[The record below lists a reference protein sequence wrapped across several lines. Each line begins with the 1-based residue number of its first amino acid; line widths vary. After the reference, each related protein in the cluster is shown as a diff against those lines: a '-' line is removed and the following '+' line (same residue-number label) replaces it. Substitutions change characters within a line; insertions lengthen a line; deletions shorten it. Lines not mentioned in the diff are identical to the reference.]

1 MPDPKEGVA
10 EGMKPTKDITGAQLY
25 YADFM
30 MDVFV
35 YTVVLSLFVEFVDSI
50 VIDSF
55 TVSLLTAIV
64 LKGMIDG
71 INLLVQRAKRY
82 FEQKGGKAEHV
93 LFALTAW
100 VIMFGSKIVIL
111 LVVQLIFEDDVDFG
125 GFLNVLILVAAM
137 MAARRLSTAIFVRL
151 GGPEGESLKL

>member
-1 MPDPKEGVA
+1 MTEQA
-10 EGMKPTKDITGAQLY
+10 MSKPEPSHHLTGAQRY

-35 YTVVLSLFVEFVDSI
+35 YTVVLNLFVEYADSI

-64 LKGMIDG
+64 MKGMIDG

-82 FEQKGGKAEHV
+82 FEQKGGKAAHV

-111 LVVQLIFEDDVDFG
+111 LVVQLIFENDVDFG

-151 GGPEGESLKL
+151 GGPEGESLEL